1 MSRGLDIS
9 VGLTIS
15 STADDFG
22 GVRRRRPG
30 SRYAKAARLA
40 VVEVGGRTSPR
51 RWFLVWVVGQS
62 QDLSH

>member
-1 MSRGLDIS
+1 MSRELDIS

-40 VVEVGGRTSPR
+40 VV
-51 RWFLVWVVGQS
+51 VVAAALARIAS
-62 QDLSH
+62 VEST